1 MEQKLYRQGDFKDLP
16 HGLSLESVSLVETP
30 DGVAFQG
37 HNNPLSNMYACKLKD
52 NQGRE
57 ANSVEQL
64 YAMRMVEVCGAD
76 LRTQKMIKTETNP
89 YTIKSLTRKLHKS
102 QAWMRIRNDV
112 LKEVVELKFLSHP
125 SLMNKLLSLQKEYF
139 YEATLDPV
147 YGCGY
152 MLAQA
157 NHVTANKVKE
167 SVNVM
172 GKILQQIRDFHKPRN

>member
-1 MEQKLYRQGDFKDLP
+1 MRKCMQQLLRFWTRSDA
-16 HGLSLESVSLVETP
+16 LSSTP
-30 DGVAFQG
+30 QRTE
-37 HNNPLSNMYACKLKD
+37 HTELW
-52 NQGRE
+52 
-57 ANSVEQL
+57 
-64 YAMRMVEVCGAD
+64 
-76 LRTQKMIKTETNP
+76 RTQKMIKTETNP

-157 NHVTANKVKE
+157 NHVTADKVKE
-167 SVNVM
+167 SANVM
-172 GKILQQIRDFHKPRN
+172 GNILQQIRDFHKPRN